1 MVGIKSN
8 NYKTNSMII
17 LGLIFIIMGSA
28 LIAVLIMSEQT
39 DGLTI
44 LGSVSSV
51 FLIIVGAGCIYDCKH
66 PSAID
71 VYRDKTTLQ
80 ITYKDNIPTDTIVV
94 YK

>member
-1 MVGIKSN
+1 
-8 NYKTNSMII
+8 MII

-28 LIAVLIMSEQT
+28 LIALLIMSEQT

-51 FLIIVGAGCIYDCKH
+51 LLIIVGVSCIHICKY

-71 VYRDKTTLQ
+71 VYRGKTTLQ
-80 ITYKDNIPTDTIVV
+80 VTYKNNVSIDTTVI

>member
-1 MVGIKSN
+1 
-8 NYKTNSMII
+8 MII

-44 LGSVSSV
+44 LGSVSSAL
-51 FLIIVGAGCIYDCKH
+51 LIIVGASCMYTCKN

-71 VYRDKTTLQ
+71 VYRGKTTLQ
-80 ITYKDNIPTDTIVV
+80 VIYKNNVPIDTIVI

>member
-1 MVGIKSN
+1 
-8 NYKTNSMII
+8 MII

-39 DGLTI
+39 DRLTI

-51 FLIIVGAGCIYDCKH
+51 FLIIGGYIHICKY

-71 VYRDKTTLQ
+71 VYRGKTTLQ
-80 ITYKDNIPTDTIVV
+80 VTYKNNVPIDTTVI

>member
-17 LGLIFIIMGSA
+17 LGLIFIIMGSV
-28 LIAVLIMSEQT
+28 LISVLIMSEQT
-39 DGLTI
+39 DVLTI

-51 FLIIVGAGCIYDCKH
+51 LLIIGGAGCIHTCKN

-71 VYRDKTTLQ
+71 VYRGKTTLQ
-80 ITYKDNIPTDTIVV
+80 VTYKGNIPTDTIVV

>member
-1 MVGIKSN
+1 
-8 NYKTNSMII
+8 
-17 LGLIFIIMGSA
+17 MGYA

-39 DGLTI
+39 NGLTI

-51 FLIIVGAGCIYDCKH
+51 FLIIGGTNCIYTCKN

-71 VYRDKTTLQ
+71 VYRGKTTLQ
-80 ITYKDNIPTDTIVV
+80 ITYKNNVPIDTTVV

>member
-1 MVGIKSN
+1 
-8 NYKTNSMII
+8 MII

-28 LIAVLIMSEQT
+28 LLVVLIMSEQT
-39 DGLTI
+39 NKLTI
-44 LGSVSSV
+44 LGSVTSV

-80 ITYKDNIPTDTIVV
+80 VTYKDNIPTDTIVV